1 MLNAPRLTLIVVL
14 LALAACS
21 RTSQAPGSA
30 EAPAA
35 VEATPAVASA
45 DEPAPVAHTV
55 NPTDA
60 TQPQD
65 CLDEP
70 PPPGSEDT
78 RPLCGGV
85 AALPPQAP
93 QHAYRMEYLQC
104 PGGVR
109 EAPVVCD
116 ITRPFTVTGC
126 GGQATIEHT
135 PTSEHG
141 GTFSSLFRNPEGRA
155 TQQGTYT
162 LEGNEDSLKAVFTG
176 GPMCATARITRC
188 FKVPS
193 NTIRLVKVDRCD
205 A

>member
-1 MLNAPRLTLIVVL
+1 MLNAPRLTLIAAL

-21 RTSQAPGSA
+21 RTPQTPGSA
-30 EAPAA
+30 DAPATA
-35 VEATPAVASA
+35 EARPAVASA
-45 DEPAPVAHTV
+45 GEPAPVAHAA

-65 CLDEP
+65 CLDAP

-85 AALPPQAP
+85 AALPPGAP

-141 GTFSSLFRNPEGRA
+141 GTWSSLFRNPDGRA

-162 LEGNEDSLKAVFTG
+162 LEGPEDALKAVFTG

-193 NTIRLVKVDRCD
+193 NTIRLIKVDRCD